1 MSKAGDAMKA
11 AMPEAQ
17 KQYQEQK
24 ATKQAERAYGGH
36 LTQKAVCMHNIS
48 PETVDKINA
57 ILKGQ

>member
-1 MSKAGDAMKA
+1 MKA

-36 LTQKAVCMHNIS
+36 LTQKAVCMRNIS